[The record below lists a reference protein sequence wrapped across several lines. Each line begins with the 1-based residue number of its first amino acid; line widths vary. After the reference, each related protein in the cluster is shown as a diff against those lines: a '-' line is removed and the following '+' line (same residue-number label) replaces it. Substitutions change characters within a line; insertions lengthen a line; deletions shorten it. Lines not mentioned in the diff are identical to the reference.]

1 MRAVAHP
8 PTPAR
13 RQARAMLAAQAAQRS
28 ATRQI
33 CRRPAAPTAHPS
45 RASSTTVVMRLR
57 SLEKDAWHSTERL
70 ARTACMSQPSRRPS
84 RSSATSVRLPAPC
97 SAPAG
102 GCARAGGRWGVGGG
116 AAAGCTDS
124 RAAGQL
130 GSAPLD
136 SLRTTA
142 STLGKKKARQ
152 GEESRT
158 EEQGRAGRR
167 SRAGEEGEGLARRR
181 LAHRRSR

>member
-57 SLEKDAWHSTERL
+57 SLVKDAWHSTERL

-102 GCARAGGRWGVGGG
+102 GCARAGGGGG
-116 AAAGCTDS
+116 
-124 RAAGQL
+124 RAVVRQQGVPTAGQQ
-130 GSAPLD
+130 GSWAAPPWT
-136 SLRTTA
+136 RCA
-142 STLGKKKARQ
+142 PQREHWARRRPGKEKKAGQKNKAGQ
-152 GEESRT
+152 GEEAAQ
-158 EEQGRAGRR
+158 EKKEKA
-167 SRAGEEGEGLARRR
+167 
-181 LAHRRSR
+181 